1 MISTKHLVLRVPR
14 LAEEPVI
21 AAGCCAV
28 LAEDIIREELERL
41 DGVDE
46 IRIDDSTGRVELRYD
61 PDRLE
66 AEKVIQT
73 LDSADYP
80 AVDPSEA
87 DGKVPQQLPKEAN
100 T

>member
-1 MISTKHLVLRVPR
+1 MVSTTHLVLRLPH

-21 AAGCCAV
+21 VAGCCAV
-28 LAEDIIREELERL
+28 PAEDIIREELERL

-66 AEKVIQT
+66 MEKIVRT
-73 LDSADYP
+73 LDSAGYP
-80 AVDPSEA
+80 AA
-87 DGKVPQQLPKEAN
+87 DLSGAGGKTL
-100 T
+100 